1 MRLKGKM
8 LDRLPPE
15 KRERMERTLKRMED
29 VRRNDD
35 MRLRNVVNAKKDWAD
50 KERDHGYEVIDA
62 LDKQI
67 ESIKQKQEDVKK
79 QILKLDGI
87 LLVLN
92 ELIVESDRMAEQ
104 ERKDIEEARR
114 IAEEEQAKKEAEK
127 KKSKPRVTRKKAVK
141 KITKK
146 K

>member
-1 MRLKGKM
+1 M

-35 MRLRNVVNAKKDWAD
+35 MRLRHIVKAKRDWAE
-50 KERDHGYEVIDA
+50 KERKHGYEVIDT
-62 LDKQI
+62 LDNQI
-67 ESIKQKQEDVKK
+67 EAIKQKQEDVKK

-87 LLVLN
+87 LLVLD
-92 ELIVESDRMAEQ
+92 ELMTESAKMVEQ
-104 ERKDIEEARR
+104 ERKDAEEALRV
-114 IAEEEQAKKEAEK
+114 AEEEKAKKEAEK

-141 KITKK
+141 KDIKK

>member
-1 MRLKGKM
+1 MGGIFPRRINKYEVYEMRLKGQV
-8 LDRLPPE
+8 LERLSPE

-50 KERDHGYEVIDA
+50 KERKHGYEVIDA
-62 LDKQI
+62 LDKQV
-67 ESIKQKQEDVKK
+67 ESIRQKQEDVKK

-87 LLVLN
+87 LLVLD

-114 IAEEEQAKKEAEK
+114 IAEEEQAKKEGE
-127 KKSKPRVTRKKAVK
+127 
-141 KITKK
+141 I
-146 K
+146 

>member
-35 MRLRNVVNAKKDWAD
+35 MRLRNIVKSKKDWAD

-87 LLVLN
+87 LLVLG

-127 KKSKPRVTRKKAVK
+127 KSKPKVTRKKVVK
-141 KITKK
+141 KVTKK